1 MQVVP
6 HRVVDRGEGLAVT
19 LTSEELEEIGRVFA
33 DVWVEAN
40 DVGPLRAIY
49 DEDAVFVSP
58 LFSRRVEGREAI
70 MSCFERLFSGLA
82 EGERF
87 EILAVLPGVEM
98 LNVFWKLGDAL
109 GADTL
114 LIGEGGM
121 ITMHYDTGP
130 HVTSW

>member
-1 MQVVP
+1 M
-6 HRVVDRGEGLAVT
+6 T
-19 LTSEELEEIGRVFA
+19 LTIEELEEIGRVFVE
-33 DVWVEAN
+33 VWVGTT

-49 DEDAVFVSP
+49 DEDAVLVSP

-70 MSCFERLFSGLA
+70 MSCFERLFSGFP

-114 LIGEGGM
+114 LVGDGGM
-121 ITMHYDTGP
+121 ITTHYDTGP
-130 HVTSW
+130 HLTS